1 MKIVPKGAG
10 APGSTARPFT
20 DQPLLPADM
29 MTMLNRANSYS
40 SSTSWLI
47 MVDRQACRLGVF
59 RGQRGSWSYAQYWTC
74 STGAPSTPT
83 PTGEYTVTGKGY
95 SFGHGYTATTTRSFT
110 VTICSIQYRT
120 TRELLI
126 PWTAEWE
133 CMFHKAACV
142 CPLIAL
148 NGFGITCP
156 LLPRW

>member
-1 MKIVPKGAG
+1 MDSAG
-10 APGSTARPFT
+10 RGVTLNTGLA
-20 DQPLLPADM
+20 LPAPLVLQRLRVSIPSPARATRLDM
-29 MTMLNRANSYS
+29 G
-40 SSTSWLI
+40 I
-47 MVDRQACRLGVF
+47 
-59 RGQRGSWSYAQYWTC
+59 
-74 STGAPSTPT
+74 P
-83 PTGEYTVTGKGY
+83 
-95 SFGHGYTATTTRSFT
+95 ATTTRSFT

-133 CMFHKAACV
+133 YMFHKAACV

>member
-1 MKIVPKGAG
+1 MDSAG
-10 APGSTARPFT
+10 RGVT
-20 DQPLLPADM
+20 
-29 MTMLNRANSYS
+29 LNTGLA
-40 SSTSWLI
+40 L
-47 MVDRQACRLGVF
+47 
-59 RGQRGSWSYAQYWTC
+59 
-74 STGAPSTPT
+74 TGAPSTPT

-95 SFGHGYTATTTRSFT
+95 SFGHGYTCYYYTQFYGDYLFH
-110 VTICSIQYRT
+110 SIPYYQGT
-120 TRELLI
+120 FN